1 MKLRN
6 QSLLAGFLF
15 CGLMG
20 PSLGEEGVLFQLRFE
35 PGKSYLSATTMD
47 NTSTIM
53 MAGQEIKSVMKMEL
67 GSTQKVTA
75 VENGVSVEQ
84 SINSIKMD
92 ANTGGMAMTFDS
104 ANPQGQLAAMLQ
116 PLMGAKTVMLLDAK
130 GKVLSVEAP
139 AIPGMEALGM
149 GQEEMKQSA
158 REMAEM
164 MPNKEIAVGESWTAE
179 SLLPTSGM
187 TEKPVT
193 ITYTMVFQG
202 IVEQGDTQLAKVKIE
217 GAIKD
222 GDENIQVTSRELSGV
237 MLFDPKLGQPVETT
251 LLMDLEIGLP
261 EDVPVAEGAAGAM
274 PVKMKTVS
282 RLVEVK

>member
-1 MKLRN
+1 MTLRN
-6 QSLLAGFLF
+6 QSLCAGFFFFGLF
-15 CGLMG
+15 GS
-20 PSLGEEGVLFQLRFE
+20 SLGEGVLFQLRFE
-35 PGKSYLSATTMD
+35 PGKSYLSETTMD
-47 NTSTIM
+47 NTSTVM
-53 MAGQEIKSVMKMEL
+53 MAGQEIKSVMKMDM

-75 VENGVSVEQ
+75 VESGVSVEQ
-84 SINSIKMD
+84 SISSIKMD

-104 ANPQGQLAAMLQ
+104 ENPEGQLAAMLQ

-130 GKVLSVEAP
+130 GEVLSVEAP

-149 GQEEMKQSA
+149 GQEDMKRSA

-164 MPNKEIAVGESWTAE
+164 MPNKEVAAGESWTVE
-179 SLLPTSGM
+179 SLLPTGGM

-193 ITYTMVFQG
+193 ITYTMRFEG
-202 IVEQGDTQLAKVKIE
+202 MVEQGENQLAKVKIE
-217 GAIKD
+217 GVIKD

-261 EDVPVAEGAAGAM
+261 ADVPVAEGAAGAM